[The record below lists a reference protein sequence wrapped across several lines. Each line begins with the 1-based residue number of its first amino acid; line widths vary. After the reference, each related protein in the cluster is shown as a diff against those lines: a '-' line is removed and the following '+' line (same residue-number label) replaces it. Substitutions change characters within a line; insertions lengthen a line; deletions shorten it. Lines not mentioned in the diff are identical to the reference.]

1 MRKLAGAAAATAI
14 VGSMLFLD
22 AAVAAADEQQCPP
35 GWIVQ
40 NARKR
45 GDEFADKNLNGS
57 ICELNIGLNNAGND
71 PIFDPKGGNSNES
84 GFVVKD
90 DHVGP

>member
-1 MRKLAGAAAATAI
+1 MRKIVTAAAATAI
-14 VGSMLFLD
+14 IGSTLSLD
-22 AAVAAADEQQCPP
+22 AAVAAADAPACPP

-40 NARKR
+40 DARKR
-45 GDEFADKNLNGS
+45 GDEFADNNFNGS

-71 PIFDPKGGNSNES
+71 PVFDPKGGNSIEP

-90 DHVGP
+90 DVSP